1 MNSLL
6 HSGSIRTGRLSSS
19 ERSFISEVILMLGG
33 FVPWPRELQQEYVER
48 GYWQELTIGEMLDRS
63 ADHFANREALVHE
76 DLRITYADLKG
87 RADRLAT
94 HMLNMGLRAGDVVI
108 VQLPNIPEFV
118 FTYFACVK
126 IGVVPVM
133 CLAQHREHEISY
145 IADLVK
151 AKGYVFEGSF
161 RKFDYVALAKKVKQD
176 VDSMQYLF
184 AVGNGGQEGVI
195 SVGDLLEEPAE
206 IEGDGEDL
214 ASFRPSPYEIAVF
227 QLSGGTTGM
236 PKVIPRTH
244 NDYLYNSELSGA
256 IAGLNMYSV
265 FLATTP
271 LPHNFALASPG
282 IQAVFQRGGKIVIPE
297 SHRPEHVFAVV
308 ENESV
313 TYVPAVPPMIINW
326 LNSPDIDQYDLNS
339 WELIINGGAKLTP
352 EFAARVEPLLGC
364 RLQQIFGMA
373 EGLLVMTELD
383 DLPEAVS
390 YTHLRAHE
398 TVLDL
403 VCR

>member
-145 IADLVK
+145 IAD
-151 AKGYVFEGSF
+151 
-161 RKFDYVALAKKVKQD
+161 
-176 VDSMQYLF
+176 
-184 AVGNGGQEGVI
+184 
-195 SVGDLLEEPAE
+195 P
-206 IEGDGEDL
+206 
-214 ASFRPSPYEIAVF
+214 
-227 QLSGGTTGM
+227 
-236 PKVIPRTH
+236 
-244 NDYLYNSELSGA
+244 
-256 IAGLNMYSV
+256 
-265 FLATTP
+265 
-271 LPHNFALASPG
+271 
-282 IQAVFQRGGKIVIPE
+282 
-297 SHRPEHVFAVV
+297 
-308 ENESV
+308 
-313 TYVPAVPPMIINW
+313 
-326 LNSPDIDQYDLNS
+326 
-339 WELIINGGAKLTP
+339 
-352 EFAARVEPLLGC
+352 
-364 RLQQIFGMA
+364 
-373 EGLLVMTELD
+373 
-383 DLPEAVS
+383 VS

-398 TVLDL
+398 TVLDI
-403 VCR
+403 VCRLLL